1 MREPE
6 VCRDVVVLMSEG
18 QLCASQLTLAVGSNS
33 LCRVLQGV
41 GDKEYNIPKNQVYV
55 CVWVRGRFLK
65 EPAAERVGFPSFPTE
80 APPSSGTAVYQQRSL
95 SVLVPWVFLRAYEST
110 GRVSPYLY
118 LLGRVDVLSWS
129 WYPRRVRCVSCFW
142 LRSLSSSKT
151 QSFTGRVTILF
162 PSRAVVR

>member
-1 MREPE
+1 M
-6 VCRDVVVLMSEG
+6 
-18 QLCASQLTLAVGSNS
+18 
-33 LCRVLQGV
+33 
-41 GDKEYNIPKNQVYV
+41 
-55 CVWVRGRFLK
+55 WVRGRFLK

-110 GRVSPYLY
+110 GRVFPLSVPVGSCRCLV
-118 LLGRVDVLSWS
+118 LVVVSEACPMRVL
-129 WYPRRVRCVSCFW
+129 FW

-162 PSRAVVR
+162 PFESSRTIVQTYGLYKAEVPKRCGSKVIAKLASSLCLLL

>member
-1 MREPE
+1 M
-6 VCRDVVVLMSEG
+6 
-18 QLCASQLTLAVGSNS
+18 
-33 LCRVLQGV
+33 
-41 GDKEYNIPKNQVYV
+41 Y

-95 SVLVPWVFLRAYEST
+95 GVLVPLVFLRAYEST

-118 LLGRVDVLSWS
+118 LLVRVDVLSWS
-129 WYPRRVRCVSCFW
+129 WYSEACPMRVLFW